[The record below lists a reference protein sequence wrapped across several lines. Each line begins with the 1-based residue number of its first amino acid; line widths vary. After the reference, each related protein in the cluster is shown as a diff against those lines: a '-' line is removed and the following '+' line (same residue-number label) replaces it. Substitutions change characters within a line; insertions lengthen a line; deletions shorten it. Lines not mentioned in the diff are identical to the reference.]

1 MSPYTALTLD
11 LDDTL
16 WPIAPVMEA
25 AEQALD
31 DHLHA
36 LDPALAEAW
45 PIPRI
50 RELRDRVWRERTDL
64 AHDYTTQRIVT
75 LRQILLPA
83 GHDEAAVQRAFEVF
97 YAARNAVTLY
107 PDAREALDRLAAR
120 YPLVAIS
127 NGNACLSRTGI
138 APFFVGSWSAR
149 DHGRAK
155 PSPCIF
161 HTAAERFRL
170 SPAHTLHIGDDLEH
184 DVAGALSAGLGAA
197 WINRRAAPAPPEPT
211 PTLTVTT
218 LAELADRL
226 C

>member
-1 MSPYTALTLD
+1 MSLYTALTLD

-25 AEQALD
+25 AERALD
-31 DHLHA
+31 AHLHA
-36 LDPALAEAW
+36 LDPALADAW

-50 RELRDRVWRERTDL
+50 RALRDQVWRERTDL

-127 NGNACLSRTGI
+127 NGNACLSRTGLEGY
-138 APFFVGSWSAR
+138 FVGSWSAR
-149 DHGRAK
+149 DHGRPK

-161 HTAAERFRL
+161 HAAAERFRL
-170 SPAHTLHIGDDLEH
+170 HPAETLHVGDDLHH
-184 DVAGALSAGLGAA
+184 DVAGALAAGLGAA
-197 WINRRAAPAPPEPT
+197 WLNRRGESAPADPV

>member
-25 AEQALD
+25 AEHALD
-31 DHLHA
+31 AHLHA
-36 LDPALAEAW
+36 LDPVLAEAW

-50 RELRDRVWRERTDL
+50 RELRDQVWRERTDL

-83 GHDEAAVQRAFEVF
+83 GHDEAAVQQAFEVF

-107 PDAREALDRLAAR
+107 PDARAALDRLAAR
-120 YPLVAIS
+120 FPLVAIS
-127 NGNACLSRTGI
+127 NGNACLRRAGLDHY
-138 APFFVGSWSAR
+138 FVGSWSAR
-149 DHGRAK
+149 EHGRPK

-161 HTAAERFRL
+161 HAATERYRL
-170 SPAHTLHIGDDLEH
+170 TPAQTLHVGDHLEH
-184 DVAGALSAGLGAA
+184 DVAGALAAGLGAA
-197 WINRRAAPAPPEPT
+197 WLNRRAEALPDGLA
-211 PTLTVTT
+211 PTLTVRT

>member
-31 DHLHA
+31 AHLHA

-50 RELRDRVWRERTDL
+50 RELRDQVWRERTDL

-120 YPLVAIS
+120 FPLVAIS
-127 NGNACLSRTGI
+127 NGNACLSRTGLDAYFI
-138 APFFVGSWSAR
+138 GSWSAR

-161 HTAAERFRL
+161 HAAAERFRL
-170 SPAHTLHIGDDLEH
+170 TPEHTLHVGDDLHH
-184 DVAGALSAGLGAA
+184 DVAGALAAGLGAA
-197 WINRRAAPAPPEPT
+197 WLNRRGESMPEDPV